1 MKEYI
6 SYLEAAQTIG
16 ISEST
21 FRRRLKN
28 IPLSSLSK
36 LTKSER
42 GKVFIHSSILSILSN
57 NEIVY
62 SLEKIE
68 KSSSE
73 IEYLRSQN
81 NNLLDRIQDK
91 DKQIQDLTSL
101 VVKLQNDINGY
112 IKQLQE
118 GRKEDEGMIDKVVKI
133 VLVVAILGLAAYL
146 IFG

>member
-1 MKEYI
+1 
-6 SYLEAAQTIG
+6 
-16 ISEST
+16 
-21 FRRRLKN
+21 
-28 IPLSSLSK
+28 
-36 LTKSER
+36 
-42 GKVFIHSSILSILSN
+42 
-57 NEIVY
+57 VY